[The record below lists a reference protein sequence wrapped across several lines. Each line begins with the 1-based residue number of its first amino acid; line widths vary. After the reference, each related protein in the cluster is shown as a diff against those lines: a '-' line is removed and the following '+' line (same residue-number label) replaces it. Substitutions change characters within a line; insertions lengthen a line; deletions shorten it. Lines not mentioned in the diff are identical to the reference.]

1 MTQRGLWAA
10 FFFAGKKHGLI
21 RYRLGKRFGA
31 PLFDLRCQNGKQSG
45 GDMELKIDKVIETV
59 LYVSDIE
66 RADAFYREV
75 LKLPTMAANERFRAY
90 NVGDRSV
97 LLLFIEGDSLRGAH
111 YPTGFIPA
119 HDGVGPAH
127 IGLAVTKEQLPHW
140 ERHLVDNGME
150 IEGRMRWEHGGESIY
165 FRDPDAHLLELVTP
179 GIWANY

>member
-1 MTQRGLWAA
+1 
-10 FFFAGKKHGLI
+10 
-21 RYRLGKRFGA
+21 
-31 PLFDLRCQNGKQSG
+31 
-45 GDMELKIDKVIETV
+45 MELKIDKVIETV

-75 LKLPTMAANERFRAY
+75 LQLPAMVANERFRAY

-127 IGLAVTKEQLPHW
+127 IGLAVAKEQLPHW
-140 ERHLVDNGME
+140 ERHLMANGVE

>member
-1 MTQRGLWAA
+1 
-10 FFFAGKKHGLI
+10 
-21 RYRLGKRFGA
+21 
-31 PLFDLRCQNGKQSG
+31 
-45 GDMELKIDKVIETV
+45 MELKIDKVIETV

-75 LKLPTMAANERFRAY
+75 LKLPAMVANERFRAY

-127 IGLAVTKEQLPHW
+127 IGLAVAKAQLPHW
-140 ERHLVDNGME
+140 ERHLTANGVE
-150 IEGRMRWEHGGESIY
+150 IEGGCAGNTAGRVFI
-165 FRDPDAHLLELVTP
+165 FAIPTP
-179 GIWANY
+179 TC